1 MSGQTAGPH
10 GSGPQAHA
18 PGPQAAHEQVGSVAE
33 EAAKLFG
40 AFTGWAKEQGDTL
53 SRAGEA
59 VADDLHQHATSGGPE
74 CTWCPVCRAVAAV
87 KQTSPEVRAHL
98 TSAAASL
105 MLAVSG
111 MMATHPPSREGG
123 VERIDLDE
131 DLDRDLDED
140 DEWPEGDA

>member
-1 MSGQTAGPH
+1 MAGQTAGPRA
-10 GSGPQAHA
+10 SGPQAQA
-18 PGPQAAHEQVGSVAE
+18 PGPQAAGEPVGSVAE

-40 AFTGWAKEQGDTL
+40 AFTGWAKEHGESL

-59 VADDLHQHATSGGPE
+59 VAEDLHHHATGGGSE
-74 CTWCPVCRAVAAV
+74 CTWCPVCRTVAAV
-87 KQTSPEVRAHL
+87 RQTSPEVRAHL

-111 MMATHPPSREGG
+111 MMATHPPSRDGG
-123 VERIDLDE
+123 VERIDLD
-131 DLDRDLDED
+131 RDPDED